1 MDCCEWIVGTV
12 PRSFRPRWLCPCLTK
27 ACRPRLVVSFTT
39 NDHCVSCPN
48 SNKHRA
54 FKIVTRLA
62 NTEPQ
67 ALLRRGRERPRHVIP
82 SGGPSAPG
90 RRLSS
95 RPQGQGRLFSGKG
108 CCAKKRGAQQLLCC
122 CRLDCGIAMYNIQHP
137 IHGKKKRS
145 KSIARR
151 LHGLCRGAPRFKQ
164 RRGICAQGM
173 ERHEGYGH
181 RCSSH
186 QGSHNC
192 MGSEFQGCGCTRCG

>member
-1 MDCCEWIVGTV
+1 MRIYLQVGDRTNSGSLNLAWHPYSV
-12 PRSFRPRWLCPCLTK
+12 TYCGSTC
-27 ACRPRLVVSFTT
+27 VVS
-39 NDHCVSCPN
+39 
-48 SNKHRA
+48 
-54 FKIVTRLA
+54 LLL
-62 NTEPQ
+62 EPSVC
-67 ALLRRGRERPRHVIP
+67 LRRGRERPRHVIP

-108 CCAKKRGAQQLLCC
+108 CCAKKKGAQQLLCC

-181 RCSSH
+181 RCSSL

-192 MGSEFQGCGCTRCG
+192 MCSEFQGCGCTRCG